1 VQWSRVRPDK
11 ILDHILYQ
19 KEGALVGPD
28 VPNCGTQAGVA
39 NDLLR

>member
-1 VQWSRVRPDK
+1 MKTTPDK
-11 ILDHILYQ
+11 ILYHILYQ

-28 VPNCGTQAGVA
+28 VPNCGTKAGVA